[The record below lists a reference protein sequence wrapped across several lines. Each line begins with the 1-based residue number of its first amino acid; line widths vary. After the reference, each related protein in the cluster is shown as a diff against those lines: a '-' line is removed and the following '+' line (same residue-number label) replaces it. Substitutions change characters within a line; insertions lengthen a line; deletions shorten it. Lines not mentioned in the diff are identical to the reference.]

1 MKPSNPARPARPAM
15 MEETT
20 SGTMII
26 LRAWRKRSPRRV
38 QILRVEFTQ
47 ATSPACLSRVATK
60 TAATSAMMIC
70 QWVANFFMGACYR
83 YVRGCKKINFTLHF
97 QVEEIDS
104 AA

>member
-26 LRAWRKRSPRRV
+26 LRACMKSSPRRL
-38 QILRVEFTQ
+38 QILRVDLTH
-47 ATSPACLSRVATK
+47 AASPNCLRMVATIM
-60 TAATSAMMIC
+60 AAMSAMMIC

-83 YVRGCKKINFTLHF
+83 VVCRCKKLNFTLQF
-97 QVEEIDS
+97 
-104 AA
+104 